1 MKVSTFSTLRGYVK
15 IEVRGN
21 RLEGFMNAVAA
32 SRLMI
37 WDAHLKTE
45 GVAELT
51 ILLPDFFRLRPILKQ
66 TGCRMHVQKRNG
78 FPFFLDKLG
87 RRKFFAVG
95 MLAFIV
101 GLYMLSSIVWQV
113 KVEGTVSLSN
123 EEVLRVARGIG
134 IKQYQWKFR
143 LQQEAELARHL
154 QRQLPDIAW
163 VGVEIR
169 GTQMIIRVVESTK
182 PEQRPLVSPRNLI
195 ATKNAMI
202 TQVVAVKGK
211 PLVSPNMYVRKGQV
225 LISGYIGNEMNSQVV
240 VANGSV
246 HGIVWYTSRVEV
258 PQTQYFKGYTGESF
272 SRFYLV
278 MGNRA
283 IQLTGYG
290 KKPYELLETHI
301 DRKTLHWRQYGLPIG
316 WLTETVMQVTHLNKP
331 LTQEEAIRI
340 GLEYSQADLL
350 QRAGKDAKVVSQKI
364 LHQEAQNGKVY
375 MDVYYEV
382 EEQIAIEQPIIGQG
396 D

>member
-32 SRLMI
+32 SRLMV

-154 QRQLPDIAW
+154 
-163 VGVEIR
+163 
-169 GTQMIIRVVESTK
+169 
-182 PEQRPLVSPRNLI
+182 
-195 ATKNAMI
+195 
-202 TQVVAVKGK
+202 
-211 PLVSPNMYVRKGQV
+211 
-225 LISGYIGNEMNSQVV
+225 
-240 VANGSV
+240 
-246 HGIVWYTSRVEV
+246 
-258 PQTQYFKGYTGESF
+258 
-272 SRFYLV
+272 
-278 MGNRA
+278 
-283 IQLTGYG
+283 
-290 KKPYELLETHI
+290 
-301 DRKTLHWRQYGLPIG
+301 
-316 WLTETVMQVTHLNKP
+316 
-331 LTQEEAIRI
+331 
-340 GLEYSQADLL
+340 
-350 QRAGKDAKVVSQKI
+350 
-364 LHQEAQNGKVY
+364 
-375 MDVYYEV
+375 
-382 EEQIAIEQPIIGQG
+382 
-396 D
+396 